1 MDKELCRKNNHS
13 SSGKDHEKK
22 MKALCFHQHGGPDVL
37 RYEDVADPTP
47 GKGQVLVEVKAC
59 ALNHLDIFVMHGWPG
74 LVLEMPHWGGSDI
87 AGVVAGLGEGVT
99 GFETGRR
106 IVIDHGI
113 NPIEDE
119 FTRRGEHS
127 MSPRYMII
135 GEHIRGGFAKYVTAP
150 AKNLVTMPDNIDFPQ
165 ACAPLLVTLTA
176 WRMLINRAKLQAGET
191 VLLVGAGGGVNTAAI
206 QIAKMAG
213 ATVYVVA
220 GNAEKAKKARE
231 LGADFVIDRSVT
243 DWGKELRRLT
253 AKRGV
258 DLVVD
263 NVGAATLDIS
273 MAVVARG
280 GRIVIVGNTSGPQV
294 EIDVRR
300 IFGKQIS
307 LIGSTMGSPQDFR
320 DITSLLWSGRLKA
333 IVGEVMPLSEGKRG
347 VEIMQRGEMFGKIVL
362 AP

>member
-1 MDKELCRKNNHS
+1 
-13 SSGKDHEKK
+13 

-74 LVLEMPHWGGSDI
+74 LDLEMPHWGGSDI

-99 GFETGRR
+99 GLETGLRV
-106 IVIDHGI
+106 VIDHGI
-113 NPIEDE
+113 NAVEDE
-119 FTRRGEHS
+119 FTRRGDHS
-127 MSPRYMII
+127 MSPGYMII
-135 GEHIRGGFAKYVTAP
+135 GEHIRGGFAKYVAAP
-150 AKNLVTMPDNIDFPQ
+150 AKNLVKIPDNIEFPE

-176 WRMLINRAKLQAGET
+176 WRMLINRGKLQAGET
-191 VLLVGAGGGVNTAAI
+191 VLVVGAGGGVNSIAI

-220 GNAEKAKKARE
+220 SNAEKAKKARE
-231 LGADFVIDRSVT
+231 LGADFVIDRSLA
-243 DWGKELRRLT
+243 DWGKEVRRLT

-263 NVGAATLDIS
+263 NVGAATLNIS

-280 GRIVIVGNTSGPQV
+280 GRIVVVGNTSGPQV
-294 EIDVRR
+294 EIDVRK

-307 LIGSTMGSPQDFR
+307 LIGSTMGTPKDFR
-320 DITSLLWSGRLKA
+320 DITRLLWSGRIKT
-333 IVGEVMPLSEGKRG
+333 IVDEVIPLSEGRRG
-347 VEIMQRGEMFGKIVL
+347 FELMERSEMFGKIVL
-362 AP
+362 VP

>member
-1 MDKELCRKNNHS
+1 LTGERITKE
-13 SSGKDHEKK
+13 

-47 GKGQVLVEVKAC
+47 GEGQVLVEVRAC

-74 LVLEMPHWGGSDI
+74 LNLDMPHWGGADI

-99 GFETGRR
+99 GFETGMGV
-106 IVIDHGI
+106 VIDHGI
-113 NPIEDE
+113 NPFEDE

-135 GEHIRGGFAKYVTAP
+135 GEHVRGGFAKYVTAP
-150 AKNLVTMPDNIDFPQ
+150 AKNLVRMPDDVDFPE

-176 WRMLINRAKLQAGET
+176 WRMLIKRGKLQAGET
-191 VLLVGAGGGVNTAAI
+191 VLAVGAGGGVNSAAI

-220 GNAEKAKKARE
+220 SNAEKAEKARE
-231 LGADFVIDRSVT
+231 LGADFAIDRSVS
-243 DWGKELRRLT
+243 DWGREIRRLT
-253 AKRGV
+253 ANRGV

-263 NVGAATLDIS
+263 NVGAATLNTS

-294 EIDVRR
+294 EIDVRK

-307 LIGSTMGSPQDFR
+307 LIGSTMGGPQDFR
-320 DITSLLWSGRLKA
+320 DITRLLWSGRIETVL
-333 IVGEVMPLSEGKRG
+333 GEVIPLSMGRRAY
-347 VEIMQRGEMFGKIVL
+347 EIMQRGEMFGKIVL
-362 AP
+362 VP

>member
-1 MDKELCRKNNHS
+1 
-13 SSGKDHEKK
+13 

-47 GKGQVLVEVKAC
+47 GKGQVLVEVRAC

-74 LVLEMPHWGGSDI
+74 LDLEMPHWGGADI

-99 GFETGRR
+99 GFETGLGV
-106 IVIDHGI
+106 VIDHGI
-113 NPIEDE
+113 NPFEDE

-135 GEHIRGGFAKYVTAP
+135 GEHFRGGFAKYVTAP
-150 AKNLVTMPDNIDFPQ
+150 AKNLVRMPDDIDFPE

-176 WRMLINRAKLQAGET
+176 WRMLLKRGKLQAGET
-191 VLLVGAGGGVNTAAI
+191 VLAVGAGGGVNSAAI

-213 ATVYVVA
+213 ATVFVVA
-220 GNAEKAKKARE
+220 SNAEKAEKARE
-231 LGADFVIDRSVT
+231 LGADFAIDRSVT
-243 DWGKELRRLT
+243 DWGKEIRRLT
-253 AKRGV
+253 ANRGV

-263 NVGAATLDIS
+263 NVGAATLNIS
-273 MAVVARG
+273 MAVAARG

-307 LIGSTMGSPQDFR
+307 LIGSTMGGPQDFR
-320 DITSLLWSGRLKA
+320 DVTRLLWSGRIKTVL
-333 IVGEVMPLSEGKRG
+333 GEVIPLSLGRRAY
-347 VEIMQRGEMFGKIVL
+347 EIMQRGQMFGKIVL
-362 AP
+362 VP

>member
-1 MDKELCRKNNHS
+1 
-13 SSGKDHEKK
+13 

-47 GKGQVLVEVKAC
+47 GKGQVLVEVRAC

-74 LVLEMPHWGGSDI
+74 LDLEMPHWGGADI

-99 GFETGRR
+99 GFETGLGV
-106 IVIDHGI
+106 VIDHGI
-113 NPIEDE
+113 NPFEDE

-135 GEHIRGGFAKYVTAP
+135 GEHFRGGFAKYVTAP
-150 AKNLVTMPDNIDFPQ
+150 AKNLVRMPDDIDFPE

-176 WRMLINRAKLQAGET
+176 WRMLIKRGKLQAGET
-191 VLLVGAGGGVNTAAI
+191 VLAVGAGGGVNSAAI

-213 ATVYVVA
+213 ATVFVVA
-220 GNAEKAKKARE
+220 SNAEKAEKARE
-231 LGADFVIDRSVT
+231 LGADFAIDRSVT
-243 DWGKELRRLT
+243 DWGKEIRRLT
-253 AKRGV
+253 ANRGV

-263 NVGAATLDIS
+263 NVGAATLNIS
-273 MAVVARG
+273 MAVAARG

-307 LIGSTMGSPQDFR
+307 LIGSTMGGPQVFR
-320 DITSLLWSGRLKA
+320 DVTRLLWSGRIKTVL
-333 IVGEVMPLSEGKRG
+333 GEVIPLSLGRRAY
-347 VEIMQRGEMFGKIVL
+347 EIMQRGQMFGKIVL
-362 AP
+362 VP

>member
-1 MDKELCRKNNHS
+1 
-13 SSGKDHEKK
+13 

-47 GKGQVLVEVKAC
+47 GKGQVLVEVRAC

-74 LVLEMPHWGGSDI
+74 LDLEMPHWGGADI

-99 GFETGRR
+99 GFETGLGV
-106 IVIDHGI
+106 VIDHGI
-113 NPIEDE
+113 NPFEDE

-135 GEHIRGGFAKYVTAP
+135 GEHFRGGFAKYVTAP
-150 AKNLVTMPDNIDFPQ
+150 AKNLVRMPDDIDFPE

-176 WRMLINRAKLQAGET
+176 WRMLIKRGKLQAGET
-191 VLLVGAGGGVNTAAI
+191 VLAVGAGGGVNSAAI

-213 ATVYVVA
+213 ATVFVVA
-220 GNAEKAKKARE
+220 SNAEKAEKARE
-231 LGADFVIDRSVT
+231 LGADFAIDRSVT
-243 DWGKELRRLT
+243 DWGKEIRRLT
-253 AKRGV
+253 ANRGV

-263 NVGAATLDIS
+263 NVGAATLNIS
-273 MAVVARG
+273 MAVAARG

-307 LIGSTMGSPQDFR
+307 LIGSTMGGPQDFR
-320 DITSLLWSGRLKA
+320 DVTRLLWSGRIKTVL
-333 IVGEVMPLSEGKRG
+333 GEVIPLSLGRRAY
-347 VEIMQRGEMFGKIVL
+347 EIMQRGQMFGKIVL
-362 AP
+362 VP

>member
-1 MDKELCRKNNHS
+1 
-13 SSGKDHEKK
+13 
-22 MKALCFHQHGGPDVL
+22 MKALCFHQHGGLDVL
-37 RYEDVADPTP
+37 RYEDVADPIP
-47 GKGQVLVEVKAC
+47 GKGEVLVEVKAC

-74 LVLEMPHWGGSDI
+74 LDLEMPHWGGSDI

-99 GFETGRR
+99 GFETGQR
-106 IVIDHGI
+106 IVIYHVI

-119 FTRRGEHS
+119 FTDRCEHS
-127 MSPRYMII
+127 MSPGYMII
-135 GEHIRGGFAKYVTAP
+135 GEHIRGGFAKYVAAP
-150 AKNLVTMPDNIDFPQ
+150 AKNLVAMPDNIDFPE

-191 VLLVGAGGGVNTAAI
+191 VLVVGAGGGVNTAAI
-206 QIAKMAG
+206 QVAKMAG

-220 GNAEKAKKARE
+220 SNTEKAKKARE

-243 DWGKELRRLT
+243 DWGKELQRLT

-263 NVGAATLDIS
+263 NVGAATLNIS

-307 LIGSTMGSPQDFR
+307 LTGSTMGTPQDFH
-320 DITSLLWSGRLKA
+320 DITRLLWSGRLKA
-333 IVGEVMPLSEGKRG
+333 IVGEVVPLSEGRRG
-347 VEIMQRGEMFGKIVL
+347 FEIMQRGEMFGKIVL
-362 AP
+362 TP